1 MLPILGRC
9 NKWHMPWQL
18 TGRKTIKDTCM
29 NKNNLMALHEQKCK
43 NTWHLVLISQC
54 GHIPHATPTLR
65 APASRSVQTNP
76 NVKIGYL
83 TRFKSLI
90 NIRRARVGDQS
101 LINIP
106 DPQWWRPARPTTS
119 AAAGSRS
126 GGGPRGQRQRR
137 PAANALQ
144 R

>member
-29 NKNNLMALHEQKCK
+29 NKNNLMALHGQKCK

-54 GHIPHATPTLR
+54 GNIPHATPTLR
-65 APASRSVQTNP
+65 APASMSVQTNP

-90 NIRRARVGDQS
+90 NIRRTRVGDQS

-106 DPQWWRPARPTTS
+106 RVFKNFLKLGLINVRSPCTSRPKLDVLLHL
-119 AAAGSRS
+119 
-126 GGGPRGQRQRR
+126 
-137 PAANALQ
+137 N
-144 R
+144 

>member
-29 NKNNLMALHEQKCK
+29 NKNNLMALHGQKCK

-90 NIRRARVGDQS
+90 NIPRTRVGDQS

-106 DPQWWRPARPTTS
+106 IVFKNFLKLGQINVRSPGTSRPKLDVLLHL
-119 AAAGSRS
+119 
-126 GGGPRGQRQRR
+126 
-137 PAANALQ
+137 N
-144 R
+144 